1 MELTVDR
8 FVTTVISDSSEKAL
22 GTLQLIRS
30 YNHNPGDQ
38 SWAAKRQMT
47 MPISRAKTKISD
59 VAQKRLQKSP
69 IWDSEVWKVAR
80 AATAAQWYFKP
91 LKIVSWPRT
100 EQLLFTYCGFYI
112 HNPTMEGVQ
121 EVEDEYGSTS
131 IGAVVSIGSARGD
144 HESQKK
150 GLLAITSSVKGFV
163 QHSED
168 PERVHENVRI
178 MAKAVNF
185 PYFRLNDPLGLDI
198 GLDEWEPRGRFTKA
212 TGSKTKSEIQK
223 YFNEW
228 QVQLHNRQLIHE
240 CAEELVKRR
249 RRRI

>member
-1 MELTVDR
+1 
-8 FVTTVISDSSEKAL
+8 
-22 GTLQLIRS
+22 
-30 YNHNPGDQ
+30 
-38 SWAAKRQMT
+38 
-47 MPISRAKTKISD
+47 
-59 VAQKRLQKSP
+59 
-69 IWDSEVWKVAR
+69 
-80 AATAAQWYFKP
+80 
-91 LKIVSWPRT
+91 
-100 EQLLFTYCGFYI
+100 
-112 HNPTMEGVQ
+112 MEGVQ

-131 IGAVVSIGSARGD
+131 IGAVVSIGTARGD
-144 HESQKK
+144 HESQRK

-163 QHSED
+163 QNSED